1 MPIKA
6 SGKYRPD
13 PDDGASGRSMVK
25 NVLVV
30 GGGIGGMTAAL
41 AMTRRGIKVTLIDS
55 DPNWRVYGAGITI
68 TGMSLRAFDDL
79 GVLDDIRA
87 RGYVHTGMRPMRFD
101 GEPLGEPRFA
111 PPGSPPVMHGGGIM
125 RPVLHDIL
133 SKRVRAAGIDVKL
146 GVTVAALEQDDDGV
160 DVALTEDSRVRYDLV
175 VGADGIFSKMRD
187 LIFPDAPKPKFTD
200 QGCWRIVA
208 DRPLQIDRAEI
219 YFGGPLKLGMSPI
232 SQDQMYVFL
241 LEHVP
246 GNPWFA
252 PETHVQHVSDLME
265 PFGGIVPTIRAG
277 LGEHSQTN
285 YRPLEWLLL
294 PDPWYKGRVVLIGDA
309 AHATT
314 PHMASGAGVAV
325 EDGLVLGDELCKTT
339 DVAAALR
346 SFMNRRFERAKLVV
360 ETSVRQG
367 EMEISGAERSQQT
380 GMLAAA
386 TKALAQPY

>member
-1 MPIKA
+1 MIE
-6 SGKYRPD
+6 
-13 PDDGASGRSMVK
+13 

-41 AMTRRGIKVTLIDS
+41 SLARRGVSVTLIDS

-79 GVLDDIRA
+79 GVLDDIRS
-87 RGYVHTGMRPMRFD
+87 RGFVHNGMRPKRFT
-101 GEPLGEPRFA
+101 GEPIGEPRFA
-111 PPGSPPVMHGGGIM
+111 PPESPPVMHGGGIM

-133 SKRVRAAGIDVKL
+133 STRVRSAGIDVQL
-146 GVTVAALEQDDDGV
+146 GVTVCTLEQDDEGV
-160 DVALTEDSRVRYDLV
+160 DVIFADGVTARYDLV
-175 VGADGIFSKMRD
+175 VGADGIYSQMRD
-187 LIFPDAPKPKFTD
+187 MIFPDAPKPKFTD

-208 DRPLQIDRAEI
+208 DRPPEIDRAEI

-232 SQDQMYVFL
+232 SQEQMYVFL

-252 PETHVQHVSDLME
+252 PETHVQHLSDLMA

-294 PDPWYKGRVVLIGDA
+294 PDPWYKGRVILIGDA

-325 EDGLVLGDELCKTT
+325 EDGLVLAEELEKTD
-339 DVAAALR
+339 DVATALR
-346 SFMNRRFERAKLVV
+346 SFMDRRFDRAKLVV

-367 EMEISGAERSQQT
+367 EMEISGEDRAQQT
-380 GMLAAA
+380 SILASA
-386 TKALAQPY
+386 TMALAQPY